1 MKDKFIIQGGIPL
14 KGRVKMSGSKNSAGS
29 IISATLLSKEDFTIS
44 NLPLISD
51 IIHQIDILKKMGAK
65 IDWIDKHTIKINTKN
80 INQSKLSEELFE
92 KMRISVVLIGPM
104 LARFRKC
111 KIPHPGGDKI
121 GLRPITTHIDAF
133 KQLGVKVKIMNSHYI
148 FEAPKKI
155 TKNKVV
161 LKEFSVTATE
171 NIILFTASL
180 NKKTIIEL
188 AATEPSIEDLISML
202 NKMGAKIKW
211 IGSHKLQVEGNE
223 NLLGIKFPVCS
234 DMLEAGTFMIAFAA
248 TGGEGEICEVNTS
261 DLTSFL
267 EKMKEIGVKFKTKDD
282 CIMIKK
288 SKKFN
293 GTRIQAMPFPG
304 FPTDLQPQTS
314 LLLTQAEGKSLIHDP
329 LYENRF
335 QHLNELRK
343 MGADISITDP
353 HRALILGKTKLTGAK
368 INASD
373 IRSGA
378 TLIIAGLIAQ
388 GTTIVENISHIDR
401 GYENIE
407 YKLRKLGAKIKRI

>member
-282 CIMIKK
+282 CIIIKK